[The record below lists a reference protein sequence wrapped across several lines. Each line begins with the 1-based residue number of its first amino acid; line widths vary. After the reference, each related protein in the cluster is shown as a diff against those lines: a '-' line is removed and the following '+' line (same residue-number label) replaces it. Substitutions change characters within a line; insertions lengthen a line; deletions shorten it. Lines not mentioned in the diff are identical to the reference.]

1 MSALLLRLVLP
12 WAVALGAPAAALA
25 ARAPVSAA
33 DKAAARSTFAEARR
47 LFATDIKASVA
58 GIRRAVELDPDY
70 YEAHQYLVLYAG
82 VAATKGLAEEQAKEA
97 AEQSRVEM
105 LALYEGWAA
114 AEPDRA
120 AYVYA
125 QGKIFMYADPDRSR
139 ILFQRAA
146 EMDPRCGDA
155 FDSLAI
161 HAEIRGELELSRQL
175 FRRAVDADPEGVTF
189 WRHHVAAQL
198 RVGMEAALD
207 AGLEMARRFPD
218 EAASIIGY
226 LATRARTE
234 AEALRVHE
242 LLRARFPR
250 AAARSLT
257 GLFAILQRTDP
268 AKALAL
274 AEQMSE
280 LAPEVKDWPQLA
292 AYARAVAGVEESI
305 RAGRAAAALAEIE
318 SLSLPRF
325 GADLRARDLAVA
337 RLRNALGRRE
347 EAYGGLLSAVSAK
360 PADETRAALD
370 EAGAVLGK
378 SRATVA
384 AELAAD
390 RGRRARPAE
399 GFTLTDLATGRP
411 VSLADYRGRVV
422 LVNFWY
428 PLCGPCRGEFPFL
441 QAVLEKYRAR
451 GFEILAING
460 HDPEE
465 HMVLPLLKGWRLG
478 FVPLRGTAEVVKAY
492 KIRGYP
498 ANLLVGPDGKT
509 FYEPPPVSTLSAQRE
524 LELQIEALLAAAGR

>member
-1 MSALLLRLVLP
+1 MPSRFPRGRVLI
-12 WAVALGAPAAALA
+12 AVLAIAASPAAGADAPGADRSA
-25 ARAPVSAA
+25 ARAAFS
-33 DKAAARSTFAEARR
+33 EARR

-82 VAATKGLAEEQAKEA
+82 VAATKGLPEEEAKVA
-97 AEQSRVEM
+97 AERSRAE
-105 LALYEGWAA
+105 LQALYEGWAA
-114 AEPDRA
+114 AEPRRA
-120 AYVYA
+120 AYVYGL
-125 QGKIFMYADPDRSR
+125 GKLFMYSDPDRSR
-139 ILFQRAA
+139 ALFQRAA

-161 HAEIRGELELSRQL
+161 HAEIRGELELSRRL
-175 FRRAVDADPEGVTF
+175 FRQAVDADPEGVTF

-198 RVGMEAALD
+198 GAGLDAALE
-207 AGLEMARRFPD
+207 AGHEMSRRFPD

-234 AEALRVHE
+234 SDAVRVYE

-274 AEQMSE
+274 AEEMSA
-280 LAPEVKDWPQLA
+280 LAPDVKDWPQLA
-292 AYARAVAGVEESI
+292 AYARAVAGAEAAI
-305 RAGRAAAALAEIE
+305 RAGRAAEALAELE
-318 SLSLPRF
+318 GLVLPRY
-325 GADLRARDLAVA
+325 GADPRARELALA
-337 RLRNALGRRE
+337 RVRSALGRKE
-347 EAYGGLLSAVSAK
+347 DAYAGLLAAVSAK
-360 PADETRAALD
+360 PTDETRAALE
-370 EAGAVLGK
+370 EAGRALGK
-378 SRATVA
+378 DASAVA

-390 RGRRARPAE
+390 RARRARPAE
-399 GFTLTDLATGRP
+399 GFKLTDLATGRP

-492 KIRGYP
+492 KVRGYP
-498 ANLLVGPDGKT
+498 TNILVGPDGTT
-509 FYEPPPVSTLSAQRE
+509 FYEPPPVSTLAAQRE
-524 LELQIEALLAAAGR
+524 LELQIEALLPPVGR